1 MNSTLHNLPNLW
13 RAESLSGLRGYTI
26 HTGHA
31 DLDTALGGGWPMPA
45 LVELL
50 TDQDGIGEL
59 QLLLP
64 ILRHFRDEQRTG
76 LVLWLNPPYDLHALA
91 LLQHGIDP
99 ARHWVGMGLSAK
111 DAAWAMELGL
121 KSGACDAVIGWLPRA
136 TPTVLRRIKL
146 ATASAHSFAVLFRP
160 SLAARS
166 PSPATVRATLTT
178 HNGELSLQLLK
189 VQGRRQSS
197 VTINVESRIERATPP

>member
-1 MNSTLHNLPNLW
+1 MDSILHNLPNVW
-13 RAESLSGLRGYTI
+13 RAESLSAVRGSAI

-31 DLDTALGGGWPMPA
+31 ELDAALGGGWPMPA
-45 LVELL
+45 LIELL

-59 QLLLP
+59 QLLVP
-64 ILRHFRDEQRTG
+64 ILKYFRDEQRTG

-111 DAAWAMELGL
+111 DAAWAMEMGL

-146 ATASAHSFAVLFRP
+146 ATASAQSFSVIFRP
-160 SLAARS
+160 SFAAGS
-166 PSPATVRATLTT
+166 PSPATVRAVLTT
-178 HNGELSLQLLK
+178 QDSQLSLQLLK

-197 VTINVESRIERATPP
+197 VTINVESRIDRAPAP